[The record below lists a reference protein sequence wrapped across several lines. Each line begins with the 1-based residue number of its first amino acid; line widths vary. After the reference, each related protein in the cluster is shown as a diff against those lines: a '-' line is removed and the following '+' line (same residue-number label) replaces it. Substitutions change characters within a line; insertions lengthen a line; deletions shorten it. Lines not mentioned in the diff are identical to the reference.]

1 MSPLRASTL
10 SVVGAGVMA
19 EAIISGVLARNLVP
33 AGSIIASHPRAD
45 RRHALSEKHGIHVTA
60 DNSDAA
66 RRGDVVVLGIK
77 PQVMPGVL
85 AELRNSLAPEKL
97 VVSII
102 AGATTQTLRQG
113 LDHAA
118 LVRVM
123 PNTPAQ
129 IGEGVNIWYA
139 TPETTEA
146 HREQARALLGALG
159 HELQVGDER
168 FVAMA
173 TAVSGTGPTYVFLV
187 MEALIDTAVHLG
199 FPRHLAHDLVL
210 ETLKGSVAFAERT
223 QKHPA
228 QLRDMV
234 TSPGG
239 TSAAALHELERG
251 RLRTV
256 LADAVWAAYRRTM
269 SLSDSLSAGREPE
282 PMPPRSDG

>member
-1 MSPLRASTL
+1 
-10 SVVGAGVMA
+10 MA
-19 EAIISGVLARNLVP
+19 EAIIAGVLERQLLAP
-33 AGSIIASHPRAD
+33 GSIIASHPRPD
-45 RRHALSEKHGIHVTA
+45 RRQALAEKHGIQVTA
-60 DNSDAA
+60 ENADAA

-85 AELRNSLAPEKL
+85 AELRGSLAPDKL
-97 VVSII
+97 VISII
-102 AGATTQTLRQG
+102 AGATTETLRRG
-113 LDHAA
+113 LDHGA

-139 TPETTEA
+139 TPETRES

-187 MEALIDTAVHLG
+187 MEALIDSAVHLG

-269 SLSDSLSAGREPE
+269 SLSESLSAGKDPE
-282 PMPPRSDG
+282 PMPPRSDS

>member
-10 SVVGAGVMA
+10 GVVGAGVMA
-19 EAIISGVLARNLVP
+19 EAMIAGVLERKLLSPSA
-33 AGSIIASHPRAD
+33 IIASHPRAD
-45 RRHALSEKHGIHVTA
+45 RREALKQKYGIEVTERNTEA
-60 DNSDAA
+60 AA
-66 RRGDVVVLGIK
+66 RGDIVMLGIK
-77 PQVMPGVL
+77 PQVMTRVL
-85 AELRNSLAPEKL
+85 DELRPSLAQGKL
-97 VVSII
+97 VISII
-102 AGATTQTLRQG
+102 AGGATAALRKG

-118 LVRVM
+118 IVRAM

-129 IGEGVNIWYA
+129 IGHGVTVWYA
-139 TPETTEA
+139 TPETTPA
-146 HREQARALLGALG
+146 QREQARALLGALG
-159 HELQVGDER
+159 HEQQVEDER

-199 FPRHLAHDLVL
+199 FPRHVAHDLVL
-210 ETLKGSVAFAERT
+210 ETLKGSVAFAERSG
-223 QKHPA
+223 KHPA

-256 LADAVWAAYRRTM
+256 MADAVWAAYRRTI
-269 SLSDSLSAGREPE
+269 SLSQSLSAGKDPE
-282 PMPPRSDG
+282 PMAPRGTD

>member
-10 SVVGAGVMA
+10 GVVGAGVMA
-19 EAIISGVLARNLVP
+19 EAVIAGVLARELIP
-33 AGSIIASHPRAD
+33 ASSVIASHPRSD
-45 RRHALSEKHGIHVTA
+45 RRRALAEKYGIEVTA
-60 DNSDAA
+60 DNAEAA
-66 RRGDVVVLGIK
+66 DRGDIILLGIK
-77 PQVMPGVL
+77 PQVMARVL
-85 AELRNSLAPEKL
+85 GELRPRLAAEKL
-97 VVSII
+97 VISII
-102 AGATTQTLRQG
+102 AGASTETLRSA
-113 LDHAA
+113 LNHPA

-129 IGEGVNIWYA
+129 IGVGMNIWYA
-139 TPETTEA
+139 TPETTEL
-146 HREQARALLGALG
+146 HHQQAQALLGALG
-159 HELQVGDER
+159 RELQVDDEK

-187 MEALIDTAVHLG
+187 MEALIDSAVHLG
-199 FPRHLAHDLVL
+199 FPRHLAHELVL
-210 ETLKGSVAFAERT
+210 ETLKGSVAFAEST
-223 QKHPA
+223 GKHPA

-269 SLSDSLSAGREPE
+269 SLSESLSAGREPE
-282 PMPPRSDG
+282 PMPPS

>member
-1 MSPLRASTL
+1 MSPLQGSTL

-19 EAIISGVLARNLVP
+19 EAIIAGVLERKLVP
-33 AGSIIASHPRAD
+33 AGSVVASHPRAD
-45 RRHALSEKHGIHVTA
+45 RRQALGEKYGIHVTA
-60 DNSDAA
+60 DNAEAA
-66 RRGDVVVLGIK
+66 RRGDAIVLGIK

-85 AELRNSLAPEKL
+85 KEIRESLAPEKL
-97 VVSII
+97 VISII
-102 AGATTQTLRQG
+102 AGATTQTLRNG

-139 TPETTEA
+139 TSETTAA
-146 HREQARALLGALG
+146 HREQAKALLGALG
-159 HELQVGDER
+159 HELQVADER

-187 MEALIDTAVHLG
+187 MEALIDSAVHLG

-210 ETLKGSVAFAERT
+210 ETIKGSVAFAERT

-269 SLSDSLSAGREPE
+269 SLSDSLSAGKDPE
-282 PMPPRSDG
+282 PMPPRGDA

>member
-1 MSPLRASTL
+1 MSPLRESTL
-10 SVVGAGVMA
+10 TVVGAGVMA
-19 EAIISGVLARNLVP
+19 EAIIAGVLERQLVP
-33 AGSIIASHPRAD
+33 AASIVASHPRED
-45 RRHALSEKHGIHVTA
+45 RRRALAEKYGIQVTA
-60 DNSDAA
+60 DNAEAA

-77 PQVMPGVL
+77 PQVMASVL
-85 AELRNSLAPEKL
+85 TELRGSLAPEKL
-97 VVSII
+97 LISII
-102 AGATTQTLRQG
+102 AGGTTQSLRQG
-113 LDHAA
+113 LNHSA

-129 IGEGVNIWYA
+129 ISEGVNVWYA
-139 TPETTEA
+139 TPETTEMQ
-146 HREQARALLGALG
+146 REQARALLGALG

-173 TAVSGTGPTYVFLV
+173 TAVSGTGPTYVFMV
-187 MEALIDTAVHLG
+187 MEALIDSAVHLG
-199 FPRHLAHDLVL
+199 FPRHIAHDLVL

-239 TSAAALHELERG
+239 TSAAAFYELERG

-269 SLSDSLSAGREPE
+269 SLSDSLSAGKDPE
-282 PMPPRSDG
+282 PMPPRSES

>member
-1 MSPLRASTL
+1 MSPLRQSTL
-10 SVVGAGVMA
+10 GVIGTGVMA
-19 EAIISGVLARNLVP
+19 EAIIAGVLERDMLP
-33 AGSIIASHPRAD
+33 AASIIASHPRED
-45 RRHALSEKHGIHVTA
+45 RRKALAAKYGIEVTR
-60 DNSDAA
+60 DNVEAA
-66 RRGDVVVLGIK
+66 RRGDVIVLGIK
-77 PQVMPGVL
+77 PQVMASVL
-85 AELRNSLAPEKL
+85 AELRGKLAPEKL
-97 VVSII
+97 VISII
-102 AGATTQTLRQG
+102 AGATLKTLREG

-139 TPETTEA
+139 TPETTET

-159 HELQVGDER
+159 HETQVGDER

-187 MEALIDTAVHLG
+187 MEALIDSAVHLG

-239 TSAAALHELERG
+239 TSAAAFYELERG

-269 SLSDSLSAGREPE
+269 SLSESLSAGKDPE
-282 PMPPRSDG
+282 PMPPRSDS

>member
-1 MSPLRASTL
+1 MSPLRESTL
-10 SVVGAGVMA
+10 TVVGAGVMA
-19 EAIISGVLARNLVP
+19 EAIIAGVLERQLVP
-33 AGSIIASHPRAD
+33 AASIVASHPRED
-45 RRHALSEKHGIHVTA
+45 RRRALAEKYGIQVTA
-60 DNSDAA
+60 DNAEAA

-77 PQVMPGVL
+77 PQVMASVL
-85 AELRNSLAPEKL
+85 KELRGSLAPEKL
-97 VVSII
+97 LISII
-102 AGATTQTLRQG
+102 AGATTQSLRQG
-113 LDHAA
+113 LNHSA

-139 TPETTEA
+139 TPETTETQ
-146 HREQARALLGALG
+146 REQARALLGALG

-173 TAVSGTGPTYVFLV
+173 TAVSGTGPTYVFMV
-187 MEALIDTAVHLG
+187 MEALIDSAVHLG
-199 FPRHLAHDLVL
+199 FPRTTAHDLVL

-239 TSAAALHELERG
+239 TSAAAFYELERG

-269 SLSDSLSAGREPE
+269 SLSDSLSAGKDPE
-282 PMPPRSDG
+282 PMPPRSES

>member
-1 MSPLRASTL
+1 MSPLRSSRL
-10 SVVGAGVMA
+10 SVIGAGVMA
-19 EAIISGVLARNLVP
+19 EAIIAGVLAKGLVP
-33 AGSIIASHPRAD
+33 AGSVIASHPRAD
-45 RRHALSEKHGIHVTA
+45 RRHTLGERFGIETTA
-60 DNSDAA
+60 DNADAA

-77 PQVMPGVL
+77 PQVMPAVL
-85 AELRNSLAPEKL
+85 QELRGKLAPDKL

-102 AGATTQTLRQG
+102 AGATTQALRSG
-113 LDHAA
+113 LDHGP

-129 IGEGVNIWYA
+129 VGAGVNIWFA

-146 HREQARALLGALG
+146 HREQARVLLGALG
-159 HELQVGDER
+159 HELRVDDER

-173 TAVSGTGPTYVFLV
+173 TAVSGTGPTYVFLF
-187 MEALIDTAVHLG
+187 MEALIDSAVHLG
-199 FPRHLAHDLVL
+199 FPRHMAHDLVL
-210 ETLKGSVAFAERT
+210 ETLKGSVEFAERT

-269 SLSDSLSAGREPE
+269 SLSDSLSAGKDPE
-282 PMPPRSDG
+282 PMPPRSDA

>member
-1 MSPLRASTL
+1 MPLSRST
-10 SVVGAGVMA
+10 VGVIGAGVMA
-19 EAIISGVLARNLVP
+19 EAIISGLLERNLVP
-33 AGSIIASHPRAD
+33 ASSIIASHPRPD
-45 RRHALSEKHGIHVTA
+45 RREALVDKHRIQVTA
-60 DNSDAA
+60 DNVEAA
-66 RRGDVVVLGIK
+66 ERGDVIVLGIK
-77 PQVMPGVL
+77 PQVMHAVL
-85 AELRNSLAPEKL
+85 TELRGKLSQQKL
-97 VVSII
+97 VISII
-102 AGATTQTLRQG
+102 AGATTDTLRKG
-113 LDHAA
+113 LDHPA

-129 IGEGVNIWYA
+129 ISEGVNIWYA
-139 TPETTEA
+139 TPETTET
-146 HREQARALLGALG
+146 HRAQAKALLGALG

-187 MEALIDTAVHLG
+187 MEALIDSAVHLG

-239 TSAAALHELERG
+239 TSAAAFYELERG

-256 LADAVWAAYRRTM
+256 LADAVWAAYRRTV
-269 SLSDSLSAGREPE
+269 SLSESLSAGREPD
-282 PMPPRSDG
+282 PMPPRSDR

>member
-1 MSPLRASTL
+1 MI
-10 SVVGAGVMA
+10 GAGVMA
-19 EAIISGVLARNLVP
+19 EAIIAGVLERNLLP

-45 RRHALSEKHGIHVTA
+45 RRHALAEKHGIQVTA
-60 DNSDAA
+60 DNADAA

-77 PQVMPGVL
+77 PQVMAGVL
-85 AELRNSLAPEKL
+85 SELRGSLAPEKL
-97 VVSII
+97 VISII
-102 AGATTQTLRQG
+102 AGGTTQTLRQG
-113 LDHAA
+113 LDHGA

-123 PNTPAQ
+123 PAN
-129 IGEGVNIWYA
+129 EV
-139 TPETTEA
+139 

-159 HELQVGDER
+159 HELQVDDER

-187 MEALIDTAVHLG
+187 MEALIDSAVHLG

-210 ETLKGSVAFAERT
+210 ETIKGSVAFAERT

-269 SLSDSLSAGREPE
+269 SLSDSLSAGKDPE
-282 PMPPRSDG
+282 PMPPRGDT

>member
-10 SVVGAGVMA
+10 GVVGTGVMA
-19 EAIISGVLARNLVP
+19 EAVIAGVLERNLIP
-33 AGSIIASHPRAD
+33 ASSIIASHPRAD
-45 RRHALSEKHGIHVTA
+45 RRKELAEKYGIEVTG
-60 DNSDAA
+60 DNAA
-66 RRGDVVVLGIK
+66 AANRGDLVLLGIK
-77 PQVMPGVL
+77 PQLLSRVL
-85 AELRNSLAPEKL
+85 VELRPSLAADKL
-97 VVSII
+97 VISII
-102 AGATTQTLRQG
+102 AGATTQTLRAA
-113 LDHAA
+113 LNHAA

-129 IGEGVNIWYA
+129 IGVGMNIWYA
-139 TPETTEA
+139 TPEATEA
-146 HREQARALLGALG
+146 HRAQARALLGALG
-159 HELQVGDER
+159 RELQVDDEK

-187 MEALIDTAVHLG
+187 MEALIDSAVHLG
-199 FPRHLAHDLVL
+199 FPRHLAHDLVM
-210 ETLKGSVAFAERT
+210 ETLKGSVAFAERSG
-223 QKHPA
+223 KHPA

-269 SLSDSLSAGREPE
+269 SLSESLSAGKDPD
-282 PMPPRSDG
+282 PMPPA

>member
-1 MSPLRASTL
+1 MSPLRESTL

-19 EAIISGVLARNLVP
+19 EAIIAGVLERELVP
-33 AGSIIASHPRAD
+33 AGSVIASHPRAD
-45 RRHALSEKHGIHVTA
+45 RREALSEKHRIQVTA
-60 DNSDAA
+60 DNAEAA
-66 RRGDVVVLGIK
+66 RRGDIVVLGIK

-85 AELRNSLAPEKL
+85 AELRGSLAQGKL
-97 VVSII
+97 VISII
-102 AGATTQTLRQG
+102 AGATTETLGRG
-113 LDHAA
+113 LDHGA

-139 TPETTEA
+139 TAETTDV

-187 MEALIDTAVHLG
+187 MEALIDSAVHLG

-210 ETLKGSVAFAERT
+210 ETIKGSVAFAERT

-239 TSAAALHELERG
+239 TSAAAIYELERG

-269 SLSDSLSAGREPE
+269 SLSDSLSAGKDPE
-282 PMPPRSDG
+282 PMPPRSES